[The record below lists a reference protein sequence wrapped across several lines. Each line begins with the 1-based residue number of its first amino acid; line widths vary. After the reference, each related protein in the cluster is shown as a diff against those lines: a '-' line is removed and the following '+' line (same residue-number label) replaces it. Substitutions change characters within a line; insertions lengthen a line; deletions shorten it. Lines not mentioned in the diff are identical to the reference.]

1 MTKTRLIGRFGFYF
15 LTVCLSVLF
24 CCAQAQESGGRSS
37 GRDAGNPKRIALVIG
52 NDTYTHVR
60 PLQKAGNDATAM
72 ARELKAAGFEV
83 LLHRDLNYRG
93 MVKAVE
99 TLANTITGGDQVVF
113 FFAGHGVQLKTGN
126 YLLPVDIE
134 ASSESEIEK
143 TAYGLADL
151 TDKLSEAKASF
162 ALVMVDACRDNPIKS
177 NGRSV
182 GGSRGLSPVDPPKGQ
197 VVVFSASKGQQALD
211 RLNDTDKDPNGV
223 FTREFIKRMKK
234 PGVRVEDMVREVQD
248 SVEALARTVSHDQR
262 PAMYSEARG
271 NFYFFGPTTVRL
283 QSPAN
288 SSATDPEYETW
299 TAAGEANTVAAY
311 QAYLDAFPKGKFA
324 VAARIKLAALA
335 TPAVTRPPPGAAS
348 NVPPA
353 TAATIDDVKA
363 TTQTTPPSNR
373 VDKVSPTP
381 PPVVTKPVIVV
392 TQAQVGPKDCS
403 ECPEMVEIPA
413 GSFDM
418 GETGSTRRV
427 VLRAFALSKTE
438 VTQRQWKAVMGA
450 NPSDFSTCGDQCPV
464 ENINW
469 DDAQAFVRKL
479 SLKTGQNYR
488 LPSEAE
494 WEYACRAND
503 RKEHCGSDYVDA
515 VAWYGAMTTPA
526 GNSARTTNRVGLKQP
541 NAWGLYDMSGNV
553 WEWTQDCWNDNYQ
566 GAPADGTAWST
577 GNCGQHV
584 LRGGSW
590 QYSPQLTRSAAR
602 IHYASSL
609 RLNILGLRV
618 ARSYP

>member
-1 MTKTRLIGRFGFYF
+1 MTKDRLIACFA
-15 LTVCLSVLF
+15 LCLLLA
-24 CCAQAQESGGRSS
+24 CQALLPCNAQVQGSS
-37 GRDAGNPKRIALVIG
+37 GPKRIALVIG
-52 NDTYTHVR
+52 NDTYAHVR
-60 PLQKAGNDATAM
+60 PLQKAGNDAIAM

-99 TLANTITGGDQVVF
+99 TLTNSVTGGDQVVF
-113 FFAGHGVQLKTGN
+113 FFAGHGVQIKSGN

-134 ASSESEIEK
+134 ANSESEVEK

-162 ALVMVDACRDNPIKS
+162 ALIMVDACRDNPIKS
-177 NGRSV
+177 NGRSI
-182 GGSRGLSPVDPPKGQ
+182 GATRGLSPIDPPKGQ

-211 RLNDTDKDPNGV
+211 RLNDSDKDPNGV

-271 NFYFFGPTTVRL
+271 NFYFFGPTTVRI
-283 QSPAN
+283 QSPSTTTA
-288 SSATDPEYETW
+288 SDPEYETW

-311 QAYLDAFPKGKFA
+311 QAYLDAFPKGKYA
-324 VAARIKLAALA
+324 AAARIKMTKLPSPAPTRLEPAA
-335 TPAVTRPPPGAAS
+335 RP

-353 TAATIDDVKA
+353 AAALEDGAKP
-363 TTQTTPPSNR
+363 TTQTQE
-373 VDKVSPTP
+373 P
-381 PPVVTKPVIVV
+381 PPR
-392 TQAQVGPKDCS
+392 AAPKDCAD
-403 ECPEMVEIPA
+403 CPEMVEIPA

-418 GETGSTRRV
+418 GENGQTRRV
-427 VLRAFALSKTE
+427 SLRAFALSRTE

-450 NPSDFSTCGDQCPV
+450 NPSEFSNCGEQCPV
-464 ENINW
+464 DNISW

-479 SLKTGQNYR
+479 SLKTGQAYR
-488 LPSEAE
+488 LPSESE
-494 WEYACRAND
+494 WEYACRANA
-503 RKEHCGSDYVDA
+503 RNEHCGSDYVDA
-515 VAWYGAMTTPA
+515 VAWYGALTTPA
-526 GNSARTTNRVGLKQP
+526 GNSARTTNRVGLKQA

-553 WEWTQDCWNDNYQ
+553 WEWTQDCWNDNYG
-566 GAPADGTAWST
+566 GAPVDGTAWNT
-577 GNCGQHV
+577 GHCGQHV

-590 QYSPQLTRSAAR
+590 QYSPQLTRAAVR
-602 IHYASSL
+602 IHYASTF

-618 ARSYP
+618 ARSSP

>member
-1 MTKTRLIGRFGFYF
+1 MTKDRLIASFA
-15 LTVCLSVLF
+15 LCLLWA
-24 CCAQAQESGGRSS
+24 CQALLPCNAQAQGSTG
-37 GRDAGNPKRIALVIG
+37 PKRIALVIG
-52 NDTYTHVR
+52 NDAYTHVR
-60 PLQKAGNDATAM
+60 PLQKAGNDAIAM

-99 TLANTITGGDQVVF
+99 TLTNSVNGGDQVVF
-113 FFAGHGVQLKTGN
+113 FFAGHGVQIKSGN

-134 ASSESEIEK
+134 ANSESEVEK

-162 ALVMVDACRDNPIKS
+162 ALIMVDACRDNPIKS
-177 NGRSV
+177 NGRSI
-182 GGSRGLSPVDPPKGQ
+182 GATRGLSPIDPPKGQ

-211 RLNDTDKDPNGV
+211 RLNDSDKDPNGV

-283 QSPAN
+283 QSPA
-288 SSATDPEYETW
+288 STATDPEYETW

-311 QAYLDAFPKGKFA
+311 QAYLDAFPKGKYA
-324 VAARIKLAALA
+324 AAARIKVAALS
-335 TPAVTRPPPGAAS
+335 TPAPTRVAPSAPPS
-348 NVPPA
+348 VPPA
-353 TAATIDDVKA
+353 AVAVGDGARPATQPLA
-363 TTQTTPPSNR
+363 
-373 VDKVSPTP
+373 P
-381 PPVVTKPVIVV
+381 PPL
-392 TQAQVGPKDCS
+392 AAPKDCTD
-403 ECPEMVEIPA
+403 CPEMVEIPA

-418 GETGSTRRV
+418 GENGATHRV
-427 VLRAFALSKTE
+427 SLRAFALSRTE

-450 NPSDFSTCGDQCPV
+450 NPSEFSNCGEQCPV
-464 ENINW
+464 DNISW
-469 DDAQAFVRKL
+469 DDAQTFVRKL
-479 SLKTGQNYR
+479 SIRTGRTYR
-488 LPSEAE
+488 LPSESE
-494 WEYACRAND
+494 WEYACRANA
-503 RKEHCGSDYVDA
+503 RNEHCGSDYVDA
-515 VAWYGAMTTPA
+515 VAWYGALTTPA
-526 GNSARTTNRVGLKQP
+526 GNSARTTNRVGLKQA

-553 WEWTQDCWNDNYQ
+553 WEWTQDCWNDNYS
-566 GAPADGTAWST
+566 GAPLDGTAWNT
-577 GNCGQHV
+577 GHCGQHV

-590 QYSPQLTRSAAR
+590 QYSPQLTRAAAR
-602 IHYASSL
+602 IHYASTF

-618 ARSYP
+618 ARSTP